1 MNVEFKDNSDEV
13 LDALEEAVERALV
26 KCGLT
31 AERYAKKLTPV
42 GTPEST
48 GVPGYVGGLLRNSI
62 THAISGQMPAIKTYT
77 DNKGER
83 TGSYSEEAP
92 KGTDK
97 EMTVYIGTN
106 VEYAPYVECGTGR
119 HTAGGR
125 PDAWGYIDDEGR
137 AHHTGGN
144 KAKPFLKPAV
154 ADHVQTYRKII
165 EGELKG
171 KP

>member
-1 MNVEFKDNSDEV
+1 MRVEFKDNSKEV
-13 LDALEEAVERALV
+13 LAALEEAAERALI

-31 AERYAKKLTPV
+31 AEGYAKKLAPV

-62 THAISGQMPAIKTYT
+62 TYAANGQMPAIKTYA

-106 VEYAPYVECGTGR
+106 VEYAPYVERGTGK

-125 PDAWGYIDDEGR
+125 PDAWGYIDQNGN
-137 AHHTGGN
+137 AHHTRGSA
-144 KAKPFLKPAV
+144 AKPFLKPAV
-154 ADHVQTYRKII
+154 ADHKQQYINII
-165 EGELKG
+165 KQELK
-171 KP
+171 K